1 MMTEI
6 GSLPTIETYNSLA
19 NVFAKGGLF
28 REAESVFSRM
38 TNSAGIQKSK
48 DSYDALIEA
57 YCQGSQLDDAVKAYM
72 EMRKSRFNPD
82 ERSLEGVL
90 NAYCIAGVIDE
101 SKEQFE
107 EIRSNMTVPS
117 IIAYCMMLSLYA
129 RNDRYWS
136 NRTIHLYNLSNFCAP
151 EHC

>member
-1 MMTEI
+1 MQEAYVAFNMMTEI
-6 GSLPTIETYNSLA
+6 GSLPTLETYNVLA
-19 NVFAKGGLF
+19 NAYAKGGLF
-28 REAESVFSRM
+28 QEVEAIFSRM
-38 TNSAGIQKSK
+38 INNAGIQKNK

-57 YCQGSQLDDAVKAYM
+57 YCQGAQLDYAVKAYM

-90 NAYCIAGVIDE
+90 NAYCIAGVLDE

-107 EIRSNMTVPS
+107 ELQSSMTEPS

-129 RNDRYWS
+129 RNDR
-136 NRTIHLYNLSNFCAP
+136 
-151 EHC
+151 

>member
-1 MMTEI
+1 MKCFVGDISGMQEAYVAFNMMTEI
-6 GSLPTIETYNSLA
+6 GSLPTIETYNALA
-19 NVFAKGGLF
+19 NAYARGGLF
-28 REAESVFSRM
+28 QEAEAIFSRM
-38 TNSAGIQKSK
+38 TNNAGIQKNK
-48 DSYDALIEA
+48 DSFDALIEA
-57 YCQGSQLDDAVKAYM
+57 YCQGAQLDDAVKAYM

-107 EIRSNMTVPS
+107 ELQSSVTVPS

-129 RNDRYWS
+129 RNDR
-136 NRTIHLYNLSNFCAP
+136 
-151 EHC
+151 

>member
-28 REAESVFSRM
+28 QEAEAVFSRM
-38 TNSAGIQKSK
+38 TNSAGIQKNK
-48 DSYDALIEA
+48 DSFDALIEA
-57 YCQGSQLDDAVKAYM
+57 YCQGAQSDDAVKAYM

-107 EIRSNMTVPS
+107 EIKSDMTVPS

-129 RNDRYWS
+129 RNDR
-136 NRTIHLYNLSNFCAP
+136 
-151 EHC
+151 